1 MEAAVSTERLTILE
15 SGNVGIG
22 TDAPSAPLHIDA
34 QTSSEVI
41 KIEADNDPYISFL
54 ENGVDKG
61 YIQFT
66 TNDAYI
72 QKEGSGPLYFRMG
85 STNRVTIEN
94 GGNVGIGTTSPTEK
108 LDVRGDTF
116 LSGNASI
123 DGNIELPALSRVE
136 FGPYN
141 IMSGEADAN
150 SVTLQKVGSNYK
162 FQFSTQ
168 VGSFS
173 VKTAT
178 QHRIELD
185 GDGESAGGYYGAALT
200 YGEHAAASNNNGRVL
215 ECTNGSAEQ
224 GNRGRTYVNGNFY
237 VQDYSTESAV
247 LKAEIRN
254 DGSAYFYGAHTSG
267 VSGLFSDKVG
277 IGTTAPLALLDV
289 RGDLSGSGSFLGT
302 GVGNRITNNGTPYL
316 LSGDAASAL
325 TLQDVCDNDNSTTT
339 SILSTGPHISGV
351 TGLFSERVGIG
362 TSVPSYDLDFA
373 GGSTIRINSGAAN
386 STSMRVGG
394 GNLDVTLLRVDNA
407 AGITDVG
414 SYGFSLKYMGTRLGN
429 DNALSVFSDNSSA
442 MGQIE
447 AVTILQDGKVGIGT
461 DAPSDL
467 LDVVHYTSPAIRIED
482 LTNNVI
488 TRVLSDDNKGRIGT
502 FSNNDFSLY
511 SNSSERMVITSA
523 GNVGIGTTAP
533 AYPLHV
539 VGSSRPALFES
550 DDGVNIIKFGNSAC
564 GVATYNGLDLVVNS
578 TANSQVNAYG
588 MPLTFG
594 TSTGNGVNVTERM
607 RIEEDGKVG
616 IGTSAPLALLDVRGD
631 LSGSGSFLGTGVGNR
646 ITNNGT
652 PYLLSGDAAAA
663 LTLQDV
669 CDNDNSTTTSILS
682 TGPHI
687 SGVTGLFSDNLGI
700 GTNNPL
706 SKLYVS
712 DPTNSS
718 INAASTGHFT
728 IGGPGYALGISM
740 DAVGASIYHN
750 SPSRTLS
757 FGTDYTARMTI
768 AAAGN
773 VGIGTITPTSPLEVK
788 TTFGGDLLRLN
799 TTSVGHL
806 LFSSS
811 TDDGRSVAKIATTSS
826 SLDLKFHSS
835 SARSYFQG
843 GQVVG
848 IGTYDP
854 QSQLQVIGTGL
865 FSENVGIGTTTPLKE
880 LHVVGD
886 IWGFS
891 SAPAG
896 TGDAYSVAG
905 GSALDGNYRMAGLRF
920 DRLNDVAKFG
930 CYKNTILHEEGYIA
944 ITSGGLVGIGTTDPS
959 AELHVHEA
967 DAGTFTFDGN
977 ADNLIV
983 ESLGNGG
990 ITIATAAASDSRIIF
1005 ATPNDATSAEIKY
1018 SDSNSLMT
1026 IGPTTPSDS
1035 LVLQAGNGA
1044 EAMRIDSAG
1053 NVGIGS
1059 YPTNKLDV
1067 FGHFTATTKSFLID
1081 HPTKENKKL
1090 QYASLEG
1097 PEHAVYVRGTHNGS
1111 LIELPE
1117 YWSELVHEDS
1127 LTVVLTPLGKHQ
1139 NLYVK
1144 SKDTNHISVGG
1155 VKGSYDYVVYGE
1167 RKDTDKLEVE
1177 PLKV

>member
-1 MEAAVSTERLTILE
+1 MDVQIHAVTANALFIEGS
-15 SGNVGIG
+15 SANVGLG
-22 TDAPSAPLHIDA
+22 TSA
-34 QTSSEVI
+34 
-41 KIEADNDPYISFL
+41 
-54 ENGVDKG
+54 
-61 YIQFT
+61 
-66 TNDAYI
+66 
-72 QKEGSGPLYFRMG
+72 
-85 STNRVTIEN
+85 
-94 GGNVGIGTTSPTEK
+94 PTEK

-267 VSGLFSDKVG
+267 VSGLFS
-277 IGTTAPLALLDV
+277 
-289 RGDLSGSGSFLGT
+289 S
-302 GVGNRITNNGTPYL
+302 
-316 LSGDAASAL
+316 
-325 TLQDVCDNDNSTTT
+325 
-339 SILSTGPHISGV
+339 
-351 TGLFSERVGIG
+351 RVGIG
-362 TSVPSYDLDFA
+362 TADPEATLQVGTHSNTMPSDTALFLGVNDLRFSTTNDNADYGSYLKPSYDA
-373 GGSTIRINSGAAN
+373 GPTP
-386 STSMRVGG
+386 
-394 GNLDVTLLRVDNA
+394 DVSILTLGTRFTTTD
-407 AGITDVG
+407 TDVLTLYG
-414 SYGFSLKYMGTRLGN
+414 S
-429 DNALSVFSDNSSA
+429 
-442 MGQIE
+442 
-447 AVTILQDGKVGIGT
+447 
-461 DAPSDL
+461 
-467 LDVVHYTSPAIRIED
+467 
-482 LTNNVI
+482 
-488 TRVLSDDNKGRIGT
+488 
-502 FSNNDFSLY
+502 
-511 SNSSERMVITSA
+511 
-523 GNVGIGTTAP
+523 NVGIGTTAP
-533 AYPLHV
+533 
-539 VGSSRPALFES
+539 
-550 DDGVNIIKFGNSAC
+550 NSALEVRGGNIDIGTNRIQGFNTSC
-564 GVATYNGLDLVVNS
+564 KIEMSAANVFKISNENNGHGIDFYADDLTLLGGALGYRKIVTDAGNLSIEPVADLLLNENGGS
-578 TANSQVNAYG
+578 
-588 MPLTFG
+588 
-594 TSTGNGVNVTERM
+594 
-607 RIEEDGKVG
+607 VG
-616 IGTSAPLALLDVRGD
+616 IGIPNPSENLEVSGNVVIGQSTDGLASDTSWLSLDGYYEHGLVIKGYGNWTQWRVSSKVNGNLEIYNTGASDLDQQVYIGHTEAVRDANVFVWTTGSVLSAGRNSETYPILDLGIQDAAHGYNGDAYIDVRESTTPPSRFHFKKDGEFIA
-631 LSGSGSFLGTGVGNR
+631 SGVSVTGTVAGTGAGGR
-646 ITNNGT
+646 ITLNGT

-757 FGTDYTARMTI
+757 FGTDYTVRMTI

-835 SARSYFQG
+835 SARSYFQA

-865 FSENVGIGTTTPLKE
+865 FSENVGIGTTTPNKE

-886 IWGFS
+886 IWGYS

-905 GSALDGNYRMAGLRF
+905 GSALDGNTRMAGLRF

-930 CYKNTILHEEGYIA
+930 CYKNSSFIEEGYIA
-944 ITSGGLVGIGTTDPS
+944 ITSGGLVGIGTTVPATELYVKRASSAGGANADTIFQVENDDHANIVISTPS
-959 AELHVHEA
+959 AKVGRFGFG
-967 DAGTFTFDGN
+967 DA
-977 ADNLIV
+977 
-983 ESLGNGG
+983 
-990 ITIATAAASDSRIIF
+990 
-1005 ATPNDATSAEIKY
+1005 
-1018 SDSNSLMT
+1018 SNSLKGFTAYDHGSDQMTFQVNSATAMT
-1026 IGPTTPSDS
+1026 I
-1035 LVLQAGNGA
+1035 N
-1044 EAMRIDSAG
+1044 SAG

-1059 YPTNKLDV
+1059 APTNKLDV

-1117 YWSELVHEDS
+1117 YWSELVHADS